1 MARLHGIL
9 RLEEVTDDLGVTVM
23 REGRVVWRLL
33 EPLHWMAA
41 ADSLPPLVTVPAGF
55 ETDLASIPRLARG
68 VIPPSG
74 PWQRAAVIHD
84 WLYRTRGGWYWSPP
98 YERLTRAQA
107 DDVFLAAM
115 AAAGVN
121 WITRQAM
128 WAAVRIGGGKAWGS

>member
-9 RLEEVTDDLGVTVM
+9 RLEEVTDDLGQTLM
-23 REGRVVWRLL
+23 RDGRVVWRLL
-33 EPLHWMAA
+33 DPLYWMA
-41 ADSLPPLVTVPAGF
+41 DSGDTSPMITVPAGF

-68 VIPPSG
+68 LIPSSG

-84 WLYRTRGGWYWSPP
+84 WLYATQGSWGLAPP
-98 YERLTRAQA
+98 HFKLTRAQA
-107 DDVFLAAM
+107 DNVFRDAM

-128 WAAVRIGGGKAWGS
+128 WTAVRIGGWKGWGR